1 MNEDK
6 EGIGCLGWLGIW
18 SWASFLIVFLTY
30 VTGDQNEVFG
40 YFDALGVI
48 ILGSP
53 IAYLTKLY
61 KKDNISFL
69 IKFILITTLFLSLIS
84 LLGIINRIFKGEE
97 NIGHNY
103 VLLYSSF
110 AFLSSSL
117 IIYFAYYKPWIKKK
131 NITKQ
136 KEKAFEK
143 LNSEGQKEVSKANT
157 DFVNK
162 MKSIHGNRFDYS
174 NVIVEEFLGVD
185 LKSNSVNIKYHD
197 VIKLSCNEHNFR
209 FSESLQEA
217 FNTEGCER
225 CKLDKRHEK
234 ALDKEKNKRTHKG
247 LTNNEIINKLNEAT
261 DGRYDFSKFIF
272 NGMNKKAVVT
282 CRLHG
287 DFYTSPIRL
296 LKGGGICPLCS
307 SSSGWTSSDEAVG
320 GFNEIKVKIPE
331 KITVS
336 EGDSKEFKT
345 TLKEIQD
352 LIGEIKVASE
362 QTLKTVNRIDKNMG
376 VLAKIEG
383 LKVNSDDTNIE
394 ETISNI
400 VNLIKDKYDFKDVK
414 EYIESVTK
422 WFKYWDKLESLS
434 QDFMV
439 QSEYLY
445 SSIKSS
451 EFDDYSPFVL
461 YSCRA
466 LEYELLQK
474 IFVGYHDYINAKY
487 TEKEILFD
495 YDKESLNSKTL
506 KDIETGIINSF
517 KRYIISGNPKYTLG
531 DMRLLLN
538 ILPSKS
544 KPKGSKRFQALL
556 ALQELN
562 DFIETKIGDI
572 PSKFIKDIENISS
585 NYRNPSAHIGVINK
599 QKADEFYEIYK
610 KMMNDL
616 LSGFDQSNI
625 SPK

>member
-1 MNEDK
+1 MEEDK
-6 EGIGCLGWLGIW
+6 EGIGCFGWLGIL
-18 SWASFLIVFLTY
+18 SLAPFLVAFLVY
-30 VTGDQNEVFG
+30 VTSDDNEVFG
-40 YFDALGVI
+40 YFDVLGI
-48 ILGSP
+48 ILLGS
-53 IAYLTKLY
+53 LFVFFTKLY
-61 KKDNISFL
+61 EKDNISFL
-69 IKFILITTLFLSLIS
+69 IKFILIATLCFSLIA

-97 NIGHNY
+97 NIGYNY
-103 VLLYSSF
+103 NLLYSSF

-117 IIYFAYYKPWIKKK
+117 MIYFAYYKPWIKKK

-174 NVIVEEFLGVD
+174 NLIVEEFLGVD
-185 LKSNSVNIKYHD
+185 LKSNSVKIKYHD

-234 ALDKEKNKRTHKG
+234 ALDKKKNKGTKG
-247 LTNNEIINKLNEAT
+247 VSPKAEIIN
-261 DGRYDFSKFIF
+261 
-272 NGMNKKAVVT
+272 
-282 CRLHG
+282 H
-287 DFYTSPIRL
+287 
-296 LKGGGICPLCS
+296 LKDIK
-307 SSSGWTSSDEAVG
+307 DDVD
-320 GFNEIKVKIPE
+320 EIK
-331 KITVS
+331 
-336 EGDSKEFKT
+336 GDGKK
-345 TLKEIQD
+345 
-352 LIGEIKVASE
+352 
-362 QTLKTVNRIDKNMG
+362 TLKTVTRIDKNMD
-376 VLAKIEG
+376 VLAKIED
-383 LKVNSDDTNIE
+383 LKINSDDTNIE

-414 EYIESVTK
+414 EYIESVTE
-422 WFKYWDKLESLS
+422 WFKYWDKLEVLS
-434 QDFMV
+434 QNFMV

-451 EFDDYSPFVL
+451 EFNDYSPFVL

-487 TEKEILFD
+487 TNKEMLFD
-495 YDKESLNSKTL
+495 YDKESLNSKTV

-562 DFIETKIGDI
+562 EFIETKIGDI

-616 LSGFDQSNI
+616 LSGFDQSSI
-625 SPK
+625 SL